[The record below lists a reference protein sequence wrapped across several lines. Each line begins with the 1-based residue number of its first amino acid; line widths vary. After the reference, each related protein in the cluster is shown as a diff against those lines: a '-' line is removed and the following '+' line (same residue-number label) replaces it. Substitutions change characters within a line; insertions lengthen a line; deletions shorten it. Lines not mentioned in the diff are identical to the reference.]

1 MLARI
6 FGLVENKR
14 VCPQNQITVLDIVDM
29 LAQPSIAVKVLVCER
44 SQLLLIT
51 GPLLN
56 VSVGVPHASEAVAPP
71 SAADMSAGSG
81 STPRFTV
88 E

>member
-1 MLARI
+1 MLAGI
-6 FGLVENKR
+6 FGLVGSKR
-14 VCPQNQITVLDIVDM
+14 VCPQDQITVLDIVDM

-44 SQLLLIT
+44 SQPLLIT

-56 VSVGVPHASEAVAPP
+56 VSVGAPHTSEAVAPS